1 MKIKKHLLKLDESID
16 EILAKLGIILG
27 IVAAVLSALLY
38 GSLVILGIGTSLI
51 CFSYIYIK
59 RKKTEEKTITSNR
72 VSYVLITTFLIL
84 LSFSFILFHY
94 SEPYTVSISF
104 YIIISILYAIIV
116 AEIFFINKESKLKY
130 IPLLQILIVS
140 LLFRSVIYYQ
150 FPSILGVDPWENYS
164 MFNDIIGKGYL
175 SSKYMYSSFPMFPI
189 SNVASLLTT
198 GLDYKLCLFLT
209 TGIIELSSIVF
220 VFLLGKSICN
230 FKTGILASLFLSFYS
245 SHIVFGTHSIIAMSM
260 GITFFSI
267 IGYLIIKNHKE
278 ESLKVNI
285 LVIFFLV
292 ISILTHT
299 IATIIC
305 LLLLLS
311 FLIGKYLYKF
321 LENKNINKITVTFTL
336 TCLFGILM
344 IAYWMWLSGYFG
356 YVIESIKYAFQV
368 VQGEYGPSTIQVE
381 RINFY
386 ESLFGNIEYLI
397 IMLLLFLGGLVWLNK
412 KNRTLERY
420 YLFSFVSIVYL
431 ILFIVGKTGYDA
443 ILPDRWMPFLYIFLS
458 IFICFAFI
466 ELSTKL
472 KISGKIVTISIIFI
486 LSFIMIISN
495 IANVETPLYK
505 STSRFALEKSE
516 MNSADFIYHNYN
528 GTVYTDNYQS
538 LYFAYIRNEY
548 IFYKDINTYNAS
560 FFGNDTRALTGI
572 SLIRDYTLKNY
583 FLVEGSSKKQV
594 GYSGSTL
601 IEGKK
606 FNIHIFD
613 EANKIYDC
621 DSVYIYNNIS

>member
-1 MKIKKHLLKLDESID
+1 MKIKKHLVRLDENID
-16 EILAKLGIILG
+16 ETLAKLGIILG
-27 IVAAVLSALLY
+27 ILGTVLSFLISRGFYILAL
-38 GSLVILGIGTSLI
+38 STSFI
-51 CFSYIYIK
+51 CLSYLFIK
-59 RKKTEEKTITSNR
+59 RKKTEETTITSNR
-72 VSYVLITTFLIL
+72 VSYALITTFLIL
-84 LSFSFILFHY
+84 LSVSFILFHY
-94 SEPYTVSISF
+94 SETYTITISF
-104 YIIISILYAIIV
+104 YIIISTLYSIIA
-116 AEIFFINKESKLKY
+116 AEIFFINKESKLRY

-150 FPSILGVDPWENYS
+150 FPSILGADPWYNYS
-164 MFNDIIGKGYL
+164 MFNDIISKGYI
-175 SSKYMYSSFPMFPI
+175 SSKYIYSSFPMFPL
-189 SNVASLLTT
+189 SNIASLLAT

-220 VFLLGKSICN
+220 VFLLGKSIYN

-245 SHIVFGTHSIIAMSM
+245 SHIAFGTHSIIAMSM

-278 ESLKVNI
+278 ESLKIII

-299 IATIIC
+299 IVATIC
-305 LLLLLS
+305 LLLLFS

-321 LENKNINKITVTFTL
+321 LENKDIKKITVTFTL

-344 IAYWMWLSGYFG
+344 IAYWMWVSGYFG

-368 VQGEYGPSTIQVE
+368 AQGEYGPPTMQVE

-386 ESLFGNIEYLI
+386 KALFENIEYLV
-397 IMLLLFLGGLVWLNK
+397 IMLLLFLSGLIWLNK

-431 ILFIVGKTGYDA
+431 ILFIVEKTRYDA

-458 IFICFAFI
+458 IFICFTLT
-466 ELSTKL
+466 ELSAKL

-486 LSFIMIISN
+486 LSFTMIISN
-495 IANVETPLYK
+495 VANVEAPLYN
-505 STSRFALEKSE
+505 STSRPALEKSE
-516 MNSADFIYHNYN
+516 MMSADFIYHNTN
-528 GTVYTDNYQS
+528 ETIYTDAYHS
-538 LYFAYIRNEY
+538 LYIVNIYHS
-548 IFYKDINTYNAS
+548 KDINTYNAS
-560 FFGNDTRALTGI
+560 FFRNDTKALTGI

-583 FLVEGSSKKQV
+583 FIVEPSIQKQV

-621 DSVYIYNNIS
+621 NSVFIYKN

>member
-1 MKIKKHLLKLDESID
+1 MKIKEHLLKLDENID
-16 EILAKLGIILG
+16 ETLAKLGIILG
-27 IVAAVLSALLY
+27 IVVAILSALRY
-38 GSLVILGIGTSLI
+38 GSLIILGLGTSLI

-59 RKKTEEKTITSNR
+59 RKKPEVITITSNR
-72 VSYVLITTFLIL
+72 ISYALIATFLIL
-84 LSFSFILFHY
+84 LSVSFILYHF
-94 SEPYTVSISF
+94 SEAYTVSISF
-104 YIIISILYAIIV
+104 YIIISTLYCIIA
-116 AEIFFINKESKLKY
+116 AEIFFISKESKLKY

-140 LLFRSVIYYQ
+140 LLFRFVIYSQ
-150 FPSILGVDPWENYS
+150 FPSILGVDPWENS
-164 MFNDIIGKGYL
+164 TMINDIISKGYF
-175 SSKYMYSSFPMFPI
+175 SSKYMYSLFPMFPL
-189 SNVASLLTT
+189 SNVASSLAT

-245 SHIVFGTHSIIAMSM
+245 SHIAFGTHSIIAMSM

-278 ESLKVNI
+278 ESLKINI

-299 IATIIC
+299 IVTTVC

-344 IAYWMWLSGYFG
+344 IAYWMWVSGYLG
-356 YVIESIKYAFQV
+356 YVIESIKFAFQV
-368 VQGEYGPSTIQVE
+368 AQGEYGPPAIHAE

-386 ESLFGNIEYLI
+386 ESLFGNIEDLL

-431 ILFIVGKTGYDA
+431 ILFIVENTGYDA
-443 ILPDRWMPFLYIFLS
+443 ILPDRWRPFLYIFLS
-458 IFICFAFI
+458 IFICFPLI

-472 KISGKIVTISIIFI
+472 KILGKIVTISIIFI

-495 IANVETPLYK
+495 VANIEAPLYN
-505 STSRFALEKSE
+505 STFRHALEKSE

-528 GTVYTDNYQS
+528 GTIYTDTYHS
-538 LYFAYIRNEY
+538 LYSLYIRNEY
-548 IFYKDINTYNAS
+548 IFSKDIDTYNIS
-560 FFGNDTRALTGI
+560 FFRNDTKALTGI

-583 FLVEGSSKKQV
+583 FIVEPSIKKPI
-594 GYSGSTL
+594 GYSGSKL

-621 DSVYIYNNIS
+621 NSVFIFKS

>member
-1 MKIKKHLLKLDESID
+1 MEIKKIIIKLDKNID
-16 EILAKLGIILG
+16 ETLAKLGIILG
-27 IVAAVLSALLY
+27 IIAAVLSALRY
-38 GSLVILGIGTSLI
+38 GSLTILGLGTSLI

-59 RKKTEEKTITSNR
+59 RKKTEETTITSNR

-84 LSFSFILFHY
+84 LSVSFILFHY
-94 SEPYTVSISF
+94 SVAYTVSISF
-104 YIIISILYAIIV
+104 YIIISTLYGIIA
-116 AEIFFINKESKLKY
+116 AEIFFINKESKLRY

-140 LLFRSVIYYQ
+140 LLFRSVIYSQ
-150 FPSILGVDPWENYS
+150 FPSILGVDPWENSS
-164 MFNDIIGKGYL
+164 MFNDIISKGYF
-175 SSKYMYSSFPMFPI
+175 SSKYMYSLFPMFPL

-245 SHIVFGTHSIIAMSM
+245 SHIAFGTHSIIAMSM

-267 IGYLIIKNHKE
+267 IGYLIIKNHME
-278 ESLKVNI
+278 GSLKINI

-292 ISILTHT
+292 ISILNHT
-299 IATIIC
+299 VVTVVC
-305 LLLLLS
+305 FLLILS

-321 LENKNINKITVTFTL
+321 LENKNITKITVTFTL

-344 IAYWMWLSGYFG
+344 IAYWMWISGYLG

-368 VQGEYGPSTIQVE
+368 AQGEYGLPTMHVE

-386 ESLFGNIEYLI
+386 ESLFGNIEYLV

-420 YLFSFVSIVYL
+420 YLFSFISIIYL
-431 ILFIVGKTGYDA
+431 ILFIVEKTGYDA

-458 IFICFAFI
+458 IFICFTLI

-486 LSFIMIISN
+486 LSFTMIISN
-495 IANVETPLYK
+495 TANVEAPLYK
-505 STSRFALEKSE
+505 STSRSALEKSE
-516 MNSADFIYHNYN
+516 MNSADFIYHNSN
-528 GTVYTDNYQS
+528 ETIYTDIYHS
-538 LYFAYIRNEY
+538 LYFVNIYHS
-548 IFYKDINTYNAS
+548 KDDNTYNAS
-560 FFGNDTRALTGI
+560 FFRNDTKALTGI
-572 SLIRDYTLKNY
+572 FLIRDYTLKNY
-583 FLVEGSSKKQV
+583 FIIEPSIQKQI
-594 GYSGSTL
+594 GYSGAFL
-601 IEGKK
+601 IEGNK

-613 EANKIYDC
+613 ETNKIYDC
-621 DSVYIYNNIS
+621 DSVFIFKS